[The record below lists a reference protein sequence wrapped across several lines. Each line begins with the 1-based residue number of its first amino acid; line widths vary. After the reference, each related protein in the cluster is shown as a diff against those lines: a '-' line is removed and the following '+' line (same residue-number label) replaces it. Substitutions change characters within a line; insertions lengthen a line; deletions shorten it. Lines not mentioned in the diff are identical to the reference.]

1 MLQRKALE
9 LVVPL
14 WQQRDSHLNRKDVTM
29 TSLIWPTAQNH
40 KQGAHVAA
48 ATMSRLHHG
57 PTCYFFFVAFRCR
70 AGGCKPIP
78 LLSAGRNQRRRIMCN
93 YNRQSKTKPFT
104 FNELLLEKGRLPQGG
119 ILMKQMA
126 ECSQGQT
133 LTVLLFTVCQ
143 HFQHSEE
150 LHLSLDRSLCASVNE
165 CVYVCVCACERIL
178 PIDTSHKMERK
189 KN

>member
-1 MLQRKALE
+1 MAAERQPPQSQGCHHDLTDLAHCTKPQTGGSRGCSNHEPFAPRSDML
-9 LVVPL
+9 
-14 WQQRDSHLNRKDVTM
+14 
-29 TSLIWPTAQNH
+29 
-40 KQGAHVAA
+40 
-48 ATMSRLHHG
+48 
-57 PTCYFFFVAFRCR
+57 FFFVAFRCR

>member
-57 PTCYFFFVAFRCR
+57 PTCFFFLSPSDAER
-70 AGGCKPIP
+70 AAVSQFLSSQQAGIRGG
-78 LLSAGRNQRRRIMCN
+78 
-93 YNRQSKTKPFT
+93 
-104 FNELLLEKGRLPQGG
+104 E
-119 ILMKQMA
+119 
-126 ECSQGQT
+126 
-133 LTVLLFTVCQ
+133 
-143 HFQHSEE
+143 
-150 LHLSLDRSLCASVNE
+150 
-165 CVYVCVCACERIL
+165 
-178 PIDTSHKMERK
+178 
-189 KN
+189 

>member
-1 MLQRKALE
+1 
-9 LVVPL
+9 
-14 WQQRDSHLNRKDVTM
+14 M

-40 KQGAHVAA
+40 IEAA
-48 ATMSRLHHG
+48 NRGLTWLQQPWAVCTTVLHAS
-57 PTCYFFFVAFRCR
+57 FFFVAFRCR
-70 AGGCKPIP
+70 AGGWKPAP
-78 LLSAGRNQRRRIMCN
+78 LLSAGRHQRRRIMCN

-165 CVYVCVCACERIL
+165 CVYVCVSAKDFCLLTHLTRWRE
-178 PIDTSHKMERK
+178 K
-189 KN
+189 KQSCHFLQPAAHM